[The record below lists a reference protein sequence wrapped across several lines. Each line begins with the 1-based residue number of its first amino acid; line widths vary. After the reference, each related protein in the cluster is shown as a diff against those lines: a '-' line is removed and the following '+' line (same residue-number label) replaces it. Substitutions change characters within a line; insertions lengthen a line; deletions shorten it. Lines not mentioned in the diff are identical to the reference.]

1 MKQIAAQNRAVSAM
15 FDEFSKG
22 VTPLLARYKKPP
34 IVTDV
39 WLMNKEIESAIN
51 SELRTLQRRMSEF
64 MKSEAAAAWNLS
76 ADKSDAMVNGYIKD
90 LAVSDI
96 AKEGLFNRNL
106 EALKEFQSRTVN
118 GLGLSDR
125 VWKVCEQSKEQ
136 LELYMQSGLA
146 TGRSAA
152 NIAGDVK
159 KYLKNPDARFRRVR
173 DESGKLVLSKP
184 MKDYHP
190 GQGVYRSAYKNA
202 LRMTRTETNAAY
214 RSADMERWK
223 KIDFVKGY
231 EVKLSN
237 NHPAVDICDYLKGEY
252 PKTFFFD
259 GWHPNCYCY
268 CVPVLPSQDDFVTY
282 LNNDK
287 LPGSPIKGI
296 PPSAVKYIKDRS
308 ASFAG
313 MKNKPFWLKNNFVS
327 RNGVYYPK
335 AGVDKPP
342 VVTGVIKENPLP
354 LPVVSKPVEFV
365 PAKSIKEAEQWAL
378 NNLNVKYADFKGL
391 DLEVANDINK
401 SVFNIKAVMPE
412 VKTYGVGNA
421 QRANKALKAEI
432 IEALKKSDW
441 YKQIVKNFSQQA
453 ADRQAVMFA
462 NNQVSKVGGNT
473 LAWSSNI
480 ETVRIPGGTYMD
492 ASKYKGVFVNEKY
505 GKSAAS
511 INKIVADNERVG
523 WYTKGAKDFGYI
535 MSHELGHEIDKTI
548 GFRSSE
554 VFKAIYNREHAKGI
568 QSVITNISKYGATA
582 GGRSSHMPFE
592 FIAESWAEF
601 ITSPT
606 PRAIA
611 KEIGEAMLKGY
622 HDYYLIGTGYKFTEW
637 RAEILKILSK

>member
-1 MKQIAAQNRAVSAM
+1 MPDETINSYEKRFMKQIAAQNRAVSAM

-118 GLGLSDR
+118 GLSLSDR

-342 VVTGVIKENPLP
+342 KISGVIRENPVTIP
-354 LPVVSKPVEFV
+354 NVPIVNKPAFT
-365 PAKSIKEAEQWAL
+365 PAKNIKEAESFGSKLFSEA
-378 NNLNVKYADFKGL
+378 NYKGL
-391 DLEVANDINK
+391 NLDGINLIHER
-401 SVFNIKAVMPE
+401 F
-412 VKTYGVGNA
+412 
-421 QRANKALKAEI
+421 
-432 IEALKKSDW
+432 IELD
-441 YKQIVKNFSQQA
+441 
-453 ADRQAVMFA
+453 
-462 NNQVSKVGGNT
+462 
-473 LAWSSNI
+473 
-480 ETVRIPGGTYMD
+480 
-492 ASKYKGVFVNEKY
+492 SKYKNIGLNYIGNYPRYMEKFNVSRKQKLAMGYSDKNKSIIMNPKSTKLGAYTDAIDYYAKTHSLKATEQTLKMMRAPDEVVNLFGQKAQRIQTVSRNPKDVF
-505 GKSAAS
+505 
-511 INKIVADNERVG
+511 
-523 WYTKGAKDFGYI
+523 T
-535 MSHELGHEIDKTI
+535 HEIGHNIQDNLTDEL
-548 GFRSSE
+548 SSE
-554 VFKAIYNREHAKGI
+554 LYSILNEERKKGYTYLL
-568 QSVITNISKYGATA
+568 SDDAWTNNK
-582 GGRSSHMPFE
+582 E
-592 FIAESWAEF
+592 FFAESFAAYNIPEMRKFVSPKISEF
-601 ITSPT
+601 IT
-606 PRAIA
+606 
-611 KEIGEAMLKGY
+611 KYLLK
-622 HDYYLIGTGYKFTEW
+622 
-637 RAEILKILSK
+637 

>member
-1 MKQIAAQNRAVSAM
+1 MPDETINSYEKRFMKQIAAQNRAVSAM

-159 KYLKNPDARFRRVR
+159 RYLKNPDARFRRVR

-342 VVTGVIKENPLP
+342 KISGVIRENP
-354 LPVVSKPVEFV
+354 VTIKGVKSSEFLKV
-365 PAKSIKEAEQWAL
+365 GNIEDAKTIIKNIIE
-378 NNLNVKYADFKGL
+378 
-391 DLEVANDINK
+391 NK
-401 SVFNIKAVMPE
+401 SVLKVKSVMYHRDMTLE
-412 VKTYGVGNA
+412 HVNRVT
-421 QRANKALKAEI
+421 
-432 IEALKKSDW
+432 
-441 YKQIVKNFSQQA
+441 
-453 ADRQAVMFA
+453 
-462 NNQVSKVGGNT
+462 NQVSKLFNEYEV
-473 LAWSSNI
+473 
-480 ETVRIPGGTYMD
+480 
-492 ASKYKGVFVNEKY
+492 SK
-505 GKSAAS
+505 
-511 INKIVADNERVG
+511 
-523 WYTKGAKDFGYI
+523 
-535 MSHELGHEIDKTI
+535 
-548 GFRSSE
+548 
-554 VFKAIYNREHAKGI
+554 IYD
-568 QSVITNISKYGATA
+568 TNISTSVKFVSGINFGEVQSVGIKKLTNINFGNRYDTRRANFTGKF
-582 GGRSSHMPFE
+582 RPKSKVDFE
-592 FIAESWAEF
+592 NLDISTVTHEFTHVITDADQQLFANIDNRLVNFTPELRTIKSNYSREIKKLLKLKKESEFSDLYLGEYASKNINEFMAEA
-601 ITSPT
+601 
-606 PRAIA
+606 
-611 KEIGEAMLKGY
+611 
-622 HDYYLIGTGYKFTEW
+622 FTEY
-637 RAEILKILSK
+637 KLSSNPSKYAIEVGKLIDKYFKRP